1 MANLQDSDSERLNR
15 IEGMVEWLV
24 VTVEKIAR
32 DQAEMKAELSE
43 VKAEQA
49 EMKAEQ
55 VRMRAD
61 IDRMSADIDRLT
73 QGYDML
79 SQGFARLSQ
88 DFAKMSQDVGVMKGW
103 QTELVVE
110 RRADRVFRQLC
121 QGGRLLRIYP
131 DDELRHYV
139 WGARNAGSITEQE
152 FDQAGS
158 VDFLLEGTD
167 GEGAAVM
174 YAVEVSFSVGAGDSE
189 RAVGKAALLSRV
201 LGRDVRPGVAG
212 ESPSVGFE
220 DDARARGVAYAYI
233 GNGRDIVR

>member
-61 IDRMSADIDRLT
+61 IDRLS
-73 QGYDML
+73 QGYD
-79 SQGFARLSQ
+79 RLSQ
-88 DFAKMSQDVGVMKGW
+88 DVSVMKGW

-167 GEGAAVM
+167 GEGTAVM

-212 ESPSVGFE
+212 ESPTVGFE

>member
-15 IEGMVEWLV
+15 IEAMVEWLV

-61 IDRMSADIDRLT
+61 IDRLS
-73 QGYDML
+73 QGYDKL
-79 SQGFARLSQ
+79 
-88 DFAKMSQDVGVMKGW
+88 SQDVGVMKGW

-167 GEGAAVM
+167 GEGTAVM
-174 YAVEVSFSVGAGDSE
+174 YAVEVSFSVGVGDSE

-212 ESPSVGFE
+212 ESPSAGFE

>member
-15 IEGMVEWLV
+15 IEALVERLV
-24 VTVEKIAR
+24 VTVDQIAR
-32 DQAEMKAELSE
+32 DQAEMKAEQAE
-43 VKAEQA
+43 MKAELA

-61 IDRMSADIDRLT
+61 IDRLS
-73 QGYDML
+73 QGYDKL
-79 SQGFARLSQ
+79 
-88 DFAKMSQDVGVMKGW
+88 SQDVGVMKGW

-139 WGARNAGSITEQE
+139 WAARNAGSITEQE

-174 YAVEVSFSVGAGDSE
+174 YAVEVSFSVGVGDSE
-189 RAVGKAALLSRV
+189 RAAGKAALLSRV

-220 DDARARGVAYAYI
+220 DDARAREVAYAYI

>member
-32 DQAEMKAELSE
+32 DQAEMKVELAE
-43 VKAEQA
+43 V
-49 EMKAEQ
+49 KAEQ

-61 IDRMSADIDRLT
+61 IDRLS
-73 QGYDML
+73 QGYDKL
-79 SQGFARLSQ
+79 
-88 DFAKMSQDVGVMKGW
+88 SQDVGVMKGW

-139 WGARNAGSITEQE
+139 WGARNAGNMTEQE

-212 ESPSVGFE
+212 ESPSAGFE
-220 DDARARGVAYAYI
+220 DDARERGVAYAYI

>member
-32 DQAEMKAELSE
+32 DQAEMKAELAE
-43 VKAEQA
+43 V
-49 EMKAEQ
+49 KAEQ

-61 IDRMSADIDRLT
+61 IDRLS
-73 QGYDML
+73 QGYDKL
-79 SQGFARLSQ
+79 
-88 DFAKMSQDVGVMKGW
+88 SQDVGVMKGW

-139 WGARNAGSITEQE
+139 WGARNAGNMTEQE

-174 YAVEVSFSVGAGDSE
+174 YAVEVSFSVGVGDSE
-189 RAVGKAALLSRV
+189 RAAGKAALLSRV

-212 ESPSVGFE
+212 ESPSHPC
-220 DDARARGVAYAYI
+220 I
-233 GNGRDIVR
+233 NCL

>member
-15 IEGMVEWLV
+15 IEGMVERLV
-24 VTVEKIAR
+24 VTVDKIAR
-32 DQAEMKAELSE
+32 DQAEMKVELAE
-43 VKAEQA
+43 V
-49 EMKAEQ
+49 KAEQ

-61 IDRMSADIDRLT
+61 IDRLS
-73 QGYDML
+73 QGYDKL
-79 SQGFARLSQ
+79 
-88 DFAKMSQDVGVMKGW
+88 SQDVGVMKGW

-139 WGARNAGSITEQE
+139 WGARNAGSMTEQE

-167 GEGAAVM
+167 GDGAAVM

-220 DDARARGVAYAYI
+220 DDARSRGVAYAYI

>member
-15 IEGMVEWLV
+15 IEALVERLV

-32 DQAEMKAELSE
+32 DQAEMKAEQAE
-43 VKAEQA
+43 MKAELA

-61 IDRMSADIDRLT
+61 IDRLS
-73 QGYDML
+73 QGYDKL
-79 SQGFARLSQ
+79 
-88 DFAKMSQDVGVMKGW
+88 SQDVGVMKGW

-139 WGARNAGSITEQE
+139 WGARNAGNMTEQE

-174 YAVEVSFSVGAGDSE
+174 YAVEVSFSVGVGDSE

-212 ESPSVGFE
+212 ESPAVGFE

>member
-15 IEGMVEWLV
+15 IEGMVERLV

-32 DQAEMKAELSE
+32 DQAEMKAEQAE
-43 VKAEQA
+43 MKAELA

-55 VRMRAD
+55 VQMRAD
-61 IDRMSADIDRLT
+61 IDRLS
-73 QGYDML
+73 QGYDKL
-79 SQGFARLSQ
+79 
-88 DFAKMSQDVGVMKGW
+88 SQDVGVMKGW

-139 WGARNAGSITEQE
+139 WGARNAGNMTEQE

-167 GEGAAVM
+167 GDGAAVM
-174 YAVEVSFSVGAGDSE
+174 YAVEVSFSVGVGDSE

-212 ESPSVGFE
+212 EAPSAGFE

>member
-32 DQAEMKAELSE
+32 DQAEMKVELAE
-43 VKAEQA
+43 V
-49 EMKAEQ
+49 KAEQ

-61 IDRMSADIDRLT
+61 IDRLS
-73 QGYDML
+73 QGYDKL
-79 SQGFARLSQ
+79 
-88 DFAKMSQDVGVMKGW
+88 SQDVGVMKGW

-139 WGARNAGSITEQE
+139 WGARNAGNMTEQE

-212 ESPSVGFE
+212 ESPSAGFE

>member
-32 DQAEMKAELSE
+32 DQAEMKAELAE
-43 VKAEQA
+43 V
-49 EMKAEQ
+49 KAEQ

-61 IDRMSADIDRLT
+61 IDRMSADIDRLS
-73 QGYDML
+73 QGYDKL
-79 SQGFARLSQ
+79 
-88 DFAKMSQDVGVMKGW
+88 SQDVGVMKGW

-139 WGARNAGSITEQE
+139 WGARNAGNMTEQE

-174 YAVEVSFSVGAGDSE
+174 YAVEVSFSVGVGDSE
-189 RAVGKAALLSRV
+189 RAVRKAALLSRV

-212 ESPSVGFE
+212 ESPTVGFE

>member
-15 IEGMVEWLV
+15 IEALVERLV

-32 DQAEMKAELSE
+32 DQAEMKAELAE
-43 VKAEQA
+43 V
-49 EMKAEQ
+49 KAEQ

-61 IDRMSADIDRLT
+61 IDRMSADIDRLS
-73 QGYDML
+73 QGYDKL
-79 SQGFARLSQ
+79 
-88 DFAKMSQDVGVMKGW
+88 SQDVGVMKGW

-131 DDELRHYV
+131 DDELRHYI
-139 WGARNAGSITEQE
+139 WGARNAGNMTEQE

-167 GEGAAVM
+167 GEGTAVM
-174 YAVEVSFSVGAGDSE
+174 YAVEVSFSVGIGDSE

-220 DDARARGVAYAYI
+220 DDARVRGVAYAYI

>member
-32 DQAEMKAELSE
+32 DQAEMKAEQAE
-43 VKAEQA
+43 MKAELA

-61 IDRMSADIDRLT
+61 IDRLS
-73 QGYDML
+73 QGYDKL
-79 SQGFARLSQ
+79 SH
-88 DFAKMSQDVGVMKGW
+88 DVGVMKGW

-131 DDELRHYV
+131 YDELRHYV
-139 WGARNAGSITEQE
+139 WAARNAGSITEQE

-167 GEGAAVM
+167 GDGAAVM

-212 ESPSVGFE
+212 ESPSAGFE

>member
-32 DQAEMKAELSE
+32 DQAEMKAELAE
-43 VKAEQA
+43 V
-49 EMKAEQ
+49 KAEQ

-61 IDRMSADIDRLT
+61 IDRLS
-73 QGYDML
+73 QGYDKL
-79 SQGFARLSQ
+79 
-88 DFAKMSQDVGVMKGW
+88 SQDVGVMKGW

-139 WGARNAGSITEQE
+139 WGARNAGNMTEQE

-167 GEGAAVM
+167 GDGAAVM
-174 YAVEVSFSVGAGDSE
+174 YAVEVSFSVGVGDSE
-189 RAVGKAALLSRV
+189 RAAGKAALLSRV

>member
-1 MANLQDSDSERLNR
+1 MANLQNSDSERLNR

-32 DQAEMKAELSE
+32 DQEEMKAELAE
-43 VKAEQA
+43 V
-49 EMKAEQ
+49 KAEQ

-61 IDRMSADIDRLT
+61 IDRMSADIDRLS
-73 QGYDML
+73 QGYDKL
-79 SQGFARLSQ
+79 
-88 DFAKMSQDVGVMKGW
+88 SQDVGVMKGW

-167 GEGAAVM
+167 GDGAAVM
-174 YAVEVSFSVGAGDSE
+174 YAVEVSFSVGVGDSE
-189 RAVGKAALLSRV
+189 RAAGKAALLSRV

-212 ESPSVGFE
+212 ESPSAGFE

>member
-32 DQAEMKAELSE
+32 DQAEMKVELAE
-43 VKAEQA
+43 V
-49 EMKAEQ
+49 KAEQ

-61 IDRMSADIDRLT
+61 IDRMSGDIDRLT
-73 QGYDML
+73 QGYD
-79 SQGFARLSQ
+79 RLTQ

-139 WGARNAGSITEQE
+139 WGARNAGNMTEQE
-152 FDQAGS
+152 FDQAGA

-167 GEGAAVM
+167 GEGTAVM

-212 ESPSVGFE
+212 ESPSAGFE

>member
-32 DQAEMKAELSE
+32 DQAEMKAEQAE
-43 VKAEQA
+43 MKAELA

-61 IDRMSADIDRLT
+61 IDRLSL
-73 QGYDML
+73 GYDKL
-79 SQGFARLSQ
+79 
-88 DFAKMSQDVGVMKGW
+88 SQDVGVMKGW

-139 WGARNAGSITEQE
+139 WGARNAGSMTEQE

-167 GEGAAVM
+167 GDGAAVM

-212 ESPSVGFE
+212 ESPTVGFE

>member
-43 VKAEQA
+43 LKAEQA

-61 IDRMSADIDRLT
+61 IDRLS
-73 QGYDML
+73 QGYD
-79 SQGFARLSQ
+79 RL
-88 DFAKMSQDVGVMKGW
+88 SQDVGVMKGW

-139 WGARNAGSITEQE
+139 WGARNAGNMTEQE

-167 GEGAAVM
+167 GEGTAVM
-174 YAVEVSFSVGAGDSE
+174 YAVEVSFSVGVGDSE

-212 ESPSVGFE
+212 ESPSAGFE

>member
-15 IEGMVEWLV
+15 IEAMVEWLV

-32 DQAEMKAELSE
+32 DQAEMKAE
-43 VKAEQA
+43 
-49 EMKAEQ
+49 Q
-55 VRMRAD
+55 VQMRAD
-61 IDRMSADIDRLT
+61 IDRLSGDIDRLT
-73 QGYDML
+73 QGYDRLSQGYDML
-79 SQGFARLSQ
+79 TQGFARLTQ

-139 WGARNAGSITEQE
+139 WGARNAGNMTEQE

-174 YAVEVSFSVGAGDSE
+174 YAVEVSFSVGVGDSE

-220 DDARARGVAYAYI
+220 DDARSRGVAYAYI

>member
-32 DQAEMKAELSE
+32 DQAEMKAEQAE
-43 VKAEQA
+43 MKAELA

-55 VRMRAD
+55 VQMRAD
-61 IDRMSADIDRLT
+61 IDRLS
-73 QGYDML
+73 QGYDKL
-79 SQGFARLSQ
+79 
-88 DFAKMSQDVGVMKGW
+88 SQDVGVMKGW

-139 WGARNAGSITEQE
+139 WGARNAGNMTEQE

-174 YAVEVSFSVGAGDSE
+174 YAVEVSFSVGVGDSE
-189 RAVGKAALLSRV
+189 RAAGKAALLSRV